1 MLSHTM
7 LINGQ
12 INDAILQLNEW
23 INIDSN
29 MQGYTI
35 VVTTDESDIMD
46 QLAMSSKTIQVKDL
60 LDGNIL
66 VIWN

>member
-1 MLSHTM
+1 M